1 MLYHNL
7 MKLFLWWNKLIQIG
21 QMRWEYGS
29 PYPDTDLY
37 YKLAAMLDIDTLQI
51 DYDTFDE

>member
-7 MKLFLWWNKLIQIG
+7 MKLFLWWNKLIQIAFA
-21 QMRWEYGS
+21 QWEYGS

-37 YKLAAMLDIDTLQI
+37 HKLTAMLDINPMDIT
-51 DYDTFDE
+51 YDTFDE